1 MDGYNIEELY
11 YLYRQG
17 SPIARTLLVE
27 YCYWQ
32 VELML
37 PACYFYNE
45 AYRNERDDCIQDI
58 VIRCFKNLDSYRPDK
73 GMLVKSYLSLLIQ
86 RTISSIMVR
95 ERRRSYKE
103 RDVCFSL
110 NSYCSDDCKVSYF
123 DVVKDDNLEYQPDL
137 QMQQGERKEM
147 VKNYILEN
155 CSHFEQSV
163 IKGHNLGLKDIEIA
177 NILRLDV
184 KKVYNANYRIQKKMS
199 KLKLFD

>member
-17 SPIARTLLVE
+17 SPVAGTLLIK

-37 PACYFYNE
+37 PTYYFYNE
-45 AYRNERDDCIQDI
+45 IYRNERDDCIQDI
-58 VIRCFKNLDSYRPDK
+58 VIRCIRNLDSYRPDK
-73 GMLVKSYLSLLIQ
+73 GMLVKSYLSLIIQ

-95 ERRRSYKE
+95 ERRRTFKE

-110 NSYCSDDCKVSYF
+110 NGYFSDDCKVSYL
-123 DVVKDDNLEYQPDL
+123 DVVKDNNFEYQPDIRTL
-137 QMQQGERKEM
+137 QGEQREM
-147 VKNYILEN
+147 IEKYILEN
-155 CSHFEQSV
+155 CSYFEQSV
-163 IKGHNLGLKDIEIA
+163 IKGHEQGLKDTEIA
-177 NILRLDV
+177 KILQLDV

-199 KLKLFD
+199 KLKLID